1 LQRPH
6 CWPLSQYVAQ
16 RVKILLTK
24 QQGQKQ
30 RETEMASCGRFRRR
44 PTNGRWTARP
54 TNPADLRRYCWR
66 SPGLTGNAADRSVSS
81 KGYSLATCIGA
92 EWVNTPAPETCDAT
106 RNATMTAGTLISL
119 RT

>member
-1 LQRPH
+1 MASGPRTQP
-6 CWPLSQYVAQ
+6 SGF
-16 RVKILLTK
+16 VKILL
-24 QQGQKQ
+24 
-30 RETEMASCGRFRRR
+30 AIAPR
-44 PTNGRWTARP
+44 PTG
-54 TNPADLRRYCWR
+54 D
-66 SPGLTGNAADRSVSS
+66 AAYRSVSS